1 MKHTLLGT
9 TALVAAG
16 LMVGSAYAA
25 DGGVKLGIG
34 GFYRGAYGS
43 HFDTQDDGSGGVE
56 SSKLDRADVVKQDI
70 EVHFKGEAVL
80 DNGLT
85 VGARVE
91 LEGQTS
97 GDQIDATYAYISG
110 GVGELRIGDD
120 GDAYAKMC
128 YLVPAASHM
137 FGADSPVFNFSNAGV
152 FGYGATNGT
161 CYGLSDNATK
171 LIYFSPV
178 FGGFQFALSYA
189 PDGTEDTRNTLNGFG
204 TRSDSDTPFQ
214 NSEEYSAAVQF
225 DRDFNGVHVVL
236 GGGAAF
242 VQDIEGTSDCPV
254 ATVPGVTCVDSG
266 DVGTPEHYNAYGR
279 VGFGLGDG
287 TLTVGGAW
295 ALRTNNRTV
304 TVTTL
309 TTATPT
315 GVPGVSTITTSSGVT
330 GVNTGD
336 NQVYGVG
343 ITYALDAWGVG
354 VGWTHGDYESSCGG
368 GDGSCTDTHDVI
380 ELDGTYA
387 LGPGVDIDGMIAYDD
402 YDGDDGNNA
411 KDLTSFQAGVG
422 LNIGF

>member
-25 DGGVKLGIG
+25 DGGVKLGLG
-34 GFYRGAYGS
+34 GMYRGAYGS
-43 HFDTQDDGSGGVE
+43 HFDTQDGGTGSVE
-56 SSKLDRADVVKQDI
+56 DSELDRGDVVKQDI

-110 GVGELRIGDD
+110 GFGELRVGDD

-128 YLVPAASHM
+128 YLVPAASHV

-189 PDGTEDTRNTLNGFG
+189 PDGTEDSRNTLNGFG
-204 TRSDSDTPFQ
+204 TRSDSDSFQ
-214 NSEEYSAAVQF
+214 SSEEYSAAVQF
-225 DRDFNGVHVVL
+225 DRDFNGVHVII
-236 GGGAAF
+236 GGGAAY
-242 VQDIEGTSDCPV
+242 VGDIEGVQSAAVD
-254 ATVPGVTCVDSG
+254 PGDLDHPTD
-266 DVGTPEHYNAYGR
+266 YNAYGR
-279 VGFGLGDG
+279 VSFGLGDG
-287 TLTVGGAW
+287 TLLVGGAW
-295 ALRTNNRTV
+295 ALRSNRI
-304 TVTTL
+304 VTTSS
-309 TTATPT
+309 T
-315 GVPGVSTITTSSGVT
+315 VPGVGLLTAVE
-330 GVNTGD
+330 GD

-354 VGWTHGDYESSCGG
+354 LGWTHGDYETTCETGS
-368 GDGSCTDTHDVI
+368 GSCQDEHDVI

-387 LGPGVDIDGMIAYDD
+387 LGPGVDIDAMVAWDD
-402 YDGDDGNNA
+402 YDPGDGDDA
-411 KDLTSFQAGVG
+411 ADLSSLSAGVG